1 MRHLHEQLQDV
12 LKQITIMGSL
22 TESMIALAMRILVER
37 DESLTNEVMAK
48 EDEVN
53 ALQVR
58 IDETSINLIA
68 TQQPVGKDVRL
79 LFMAS
84 KIVTDLERI
93 ADQAKN
99 ISQNAHYV
107 LTQPPLKPMVDLPIM
122 AEIAQKMVRDALTA
136 VLDRDVE
143 LAERVI
149 REESKVD
156 AFRDQVFRT
165 LLTYMM
171 ADPGTIQRALSLILI
186 SRNIERVGDHAT
198 NIAEEAIYIVQG
210 RDIRHATTTA
220 DKGAA

>member
-1 MRHLHEQLQDV
+1 MRYLHEQLQDV

-22 TESMIALAMRILVER
+22 TESMIGLAMRVLVER
-37 DESLTNEVMAK
+37 DASITDEVMRK

-53 ALQVR
+53 ALQVS
-58 IDETSINLIA
+58 IDEASINLIA

-84 KIVTDLERI
+84 KIVTDLERV

-99 ISQNAHYV
+99 ICQNARFV
-107 LTQPPLKPMVDLPIM
+107 LAQPPLKPMVDLPIM

-136 VLDRDVE
+136 VIERDVA
-143 LAERVI
+143 LAERVM

-186 SRNIERVGDHAT
+186 SRNIERIGDHAA

-210 RDIRHATTTA
+210 RDIRHATVEPLDSA
-220 DKGAA
+220 S